1 MTLVRRLSGWRVVAL
16 LAAVLC
22 VVLAGTVLWQVSGAL
37 DGSAGSVPGGTA
49 TRSDIGLGS
58 ATAPGSPLPAA
69 SSADASTSATAPGDS
84 ASQAPGANASQTPN
98 QTAAKTPPPTARPTR
113 TDRPWQAG
121 PALVLA
127 KIDGRV
133 TLDSQRRVVILDTLP
148 QTPSYPA
155 QAELD
160 TRWTG
165 LIQEPPRTGTD
176 DKGKPYTDNNYPK
189 FCGAGTAA
197 VVLYYWPA
205 SQGAVTSK
213 SGTFVEPV
221 SLGANQYASTYWT
234 AEGAGGNARG
244 MIMYLAEVEW
254 PVPDQGLSWWARP
267 GLIRWENPP
276 STYVE
281 NLVDGINWEA
291 SGQSRLDYFY
301 VKVPASQLTPG
312 ELQDYVHSDISM
324 GVPVVIAARTSDGTN
339 SLPFWNVRS
348 SRSAVNHF
356 VTVVGYDDTDG
367 TYAVMDTCGTTCND
381 RSVRSGVG
389 KIGQAALFALIR
401 AESDDD
407 GIMW

>member
-1 MTLVRRLSGWRVVAL
+1 MTLARRLSRWRVAAL
-16 LAAVLC
+16 SAAVLC
-22 VVLAGTVLWQVSGAL
+22 VVLAGTVLWQVSAAVP
-37 DGSAGSVPGGTA
+37 GSAGPAPGETAPRSNVGVASGTSA
-49 TRSDIGLGS
+49 GSPTAPASGPDLLAS
-58 ATAPGSPLPAA
+58 ATEP
-69 SSADASTSATAPGDS
+69 DAS
-84 ASQAPGANASQTPN
+84 ASQAPQASATN
-98 QTAAKTPPPTARPTR
+98 PPPTARPTR
-113 TDRPWQAG
+113 TDRPWQAD
-121 PALVLA
+121 PALVQA

-133 TLDSQRRVVILDTLP
+133 TLDSQRRVVILDAP
-148 QTPSYPA
+148 PPTPSYPA
-155 QAELD
+155 QAALD

-205 SQGAVTSK
+205 SQGAVTTK

-221 SLGANQYASTYWT
+221 SLGANQHASTYWD
-234 AEGAGGNARG
+234 AEDTGGNARG

-267 GLIRWENPP
+267 GLMRWENPP

-291 SGQSRLDYFY
+291 SGQSRLNYFY
-301 VKVPASQLTPG
+301 VKVPASQLTAAA
-312 ELQDYVHSDISM
+312 LQGYVHADINM
-324 GVPVVIAARTSDGTN
+324 GVPVVIAARTSDGTD

-348 SRSAVNHF
+348 TRAAVNHF
-356 VTVVGYDDTDG
+356 VTVLGYDDADG
-367 TYAVMDTCGTTCND
+367 TYTVMDTCGTTCND
-381 RSVRSGVG
+381 KNVRSGVG